1 MRLSRVMRMKS
12 RAEFSRVREEG
23 VSFAGHYLILGYLPE
38 PDLAVSFKFGIILTR
53 KVGNAVVRNRIRR
66 RVRAIIGELGELV
79 GESGY
84 LVMIA
89 RRQASLASFEELRED
104 LKKLA
109 RKAGILSDMT
119 SQ

>member
-12 RAEFSRVREEG
+12 RVEFSRVREQG
-23 VSFAGHYLILGYLPE
+23 VSFGGRYLVLGYLPE
-38 PDLAVSFKFGIILTR
+38 PKLAANFKFGIILTR

-66 RVRAIIGELGELV
+66 RVRAILGELGERV
-79 GESGY
+79 SDSGY

-89 RRQASLASFEELRED
+89 RKQASLASFEELRND

-109 RKAGILSDMT
+109 RKAGILSDINY
-119 SQ
+119 

>member
-23 VSFAGHYLILGYLPE
+23 SSFGGRYLVLGYLPE
-38 PDLAVSFKFGIILTR
+38 PDLAINFKFGIILTR
-53 KVGNAVVRNRIRR
+53 KVGNAVKRNRIRR
-66 RVRAIIGELGELV
+66 RVRAIVGELGERV
-79 GESGY
+79 TQSGY

-89 RRQASLASFEELRED
+89 RRQASLASFEELRHD

-109 RKAGILSDMT
+109 RKAGILSDIA
-119 SQ
+119 SR

>member
-23 VSFAGHYLILGYLPE
+23 VSFGGRYLVLGYLPE
-38 PDLAVSFKFGIILTR
+38 PELAESFKFGIILTR

-66 RVRAIIGELGELV
+66 RVRAIIGEIGELV
-79 GESGY
+79 SEPGY

-89 RRQASLASFEELRED
+89 RRQASLASFEELRKD